1 MDISSRAEFAAD
13 PEAVHTMV
21 TTKEYLDEVCRAS
34 EALEFSTE
42 VNGHVTRSSR
52 TLPAPD
58 NAKRFT
64 GATLTVVEEITW
76 GEAAAD
82 GSRVGQLVLTVPG
95 QPAGMKGTVT
105 LAPGGKGTLVTLAGD
120 LKVNIPLLGKKLE
133 QAASPAILEGFG
145 VQQRVGDDWLASH

>member
-13 PEAVHTMV
+13 PSTVHAMV
-21 TTKEYLDEVCRAS
+21 TTKEYLDQVCRAS
-34 EALEFSTE
+34 GAQEYSTE
-42 VNGHVTRSSR
+42 VTGAVTKSSR

-64 GATLTVVEEITW
+64 GPTLTVVEQISW
-76 GEAAAD
+76 GEAGND
-82 GSRVGQLVLTVPG
+82 GARVGQLVLTVPG

-105 LAPGGKGTLVTLAGD
+105 LAPGGRGTVVTLAGD

-145 VQQRVGDDWLASH
+145 VQQRVGDEWLASH